1 MKKIILSALFVLAVL
16 MVSGQ
21 AIKSGTSE
29 MTNITK
35 GTLHVVLTGDEKFDV
50 ALENAVKNYWKHSTY
65 KVIGRVDL
73 NKFMNNQNNYF
84 ISLVV
89 FDSEARAKLCDYNKK
104 QNSKEPTVVHTQELV
119 IFNGN
124 KSKLNNYTTEMM
136 MASIPLILENQ
147 KEYYTQVDYMIKS
160 LNDGVEIVLKNAFE
174 GKMVAVMNAT
184 FKEIRKEASI
194 LKNKTLLIDKEE
206 VINDEIMS
214 KYKYK
219 YKVLSCE
226 EISKLMIEGNKEY
239 CVLYMGINPI
249 KQIFIQDLE
258 TKKMVYGF
266 STLSSVDLKT
276 GDFVKLN
283 EAIEGKE
290 KGK

>member
-1 MKKIILSALFVLAVL
+1 MKKIILSALFTLAILV
-16 MVSGQ
+16 VNGQ

-29 MTNITK
+29 MVNITK
-35 GTLHVVLTGDEKFDV
+35 GTLHIVLTGDEKFDV
-50 ALENAVKNYWKHSTY
+50 ALENAVKIYWKHSTY
-65 KVIGRVDL
+65 KVIGRADL
-73 NKFMNNQNNYF
+73 NKFMNNENNYF
-84 ISLVV
+84 IALIV

-104 QNSKEPTVVHTQELV
+104 ANPKEPTVVHTQELV

-124 KSKLNNYTTEMM
+124 KSKLDKYTTEMM
-136 MASIPLILENQ
+136 MASIPLILENK
-147 KEYYTQVDYMIKS
+147 KEYYNQVDYMIKS
-160 LNDGVEIVLKNAFE
+160 LNDGVEVVLKNSFE

-226 EISKLMIEGNKEY
+226 EISKLMAEGNKEY

-283 EAIEGKE
+283 ETIDGKE

>member
-1 MKKIILSALFVLAVL
+1 MKKIILSALFVLAVF

-21 AIKSGTSE
+21 GIKSGTSE
-29 MTNITK
+29 MAKITK
-35 GTLHVVLTGDEKFDV
+35 GTLHVVLTGDEKFDT
-50 ALENAVKNYWKHSTY
+50 ALENAVKAYWKHSAY
-65 KVIGRVDL
+65 KVIGKADL
-73 NKFMNNQNNYF
+73 NSFMNNENNYF
-84 ISLVV
+84 IALIV
-89 FDSEARAKLCDYNKK
+89 FDSEARAKLCEYNKK
-104 QNSKEPTVVHTQELV
+104 ANPKEPTVVHTQELV
-119 IFNGN
+119 IYNGS
-124 KSKLNNYTTEMM
+124 KSKLDKYTTQAM

-147 KEYYTQVDYMIKS
+147 KEYYNQVDYMIKS
-160 LNDGVEIVLKNAFE
+160 LNDGIEIVLKNPIE

-194 LKNKTLLIDKEE
+194 LKKKTLLIDKNA
-206 VINDEIMS
+206 IYNDEILS

-219 YKVLSCE
+219 YKVMSSD
-226 EISKLMIEGNKEY
+226 EISKLMAEGNKEY

-249 KQIFIQDLE
+249 KQIFIQDIE

-266 STLSSVDLKT
+266 STLSSVDLKV

-290 KGK
+290 KD